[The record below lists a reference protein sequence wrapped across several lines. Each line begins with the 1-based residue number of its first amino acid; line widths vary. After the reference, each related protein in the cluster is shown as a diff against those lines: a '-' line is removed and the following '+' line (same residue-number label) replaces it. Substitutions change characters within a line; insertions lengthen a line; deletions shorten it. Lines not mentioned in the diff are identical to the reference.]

1 VQEQQLNYLYIKE
14 FDMTNTT
21 KTNKAVTMLQGE
33 LRNNANVLAEATAS
47 AYGATEKQ
55 AKLLNEYFTL
65 TFGVVN
71 WFEVDS
77 KEKTPLSDEVRLQ
90 RELVVNTLAEKGHTN
105 GRVVW
110 KRIRDWGFKLAY
122 PHEAEAKEKAKA
134 QAKEQGEAE
143 KAEAVELP
151 AEAFEFAALLAGAC
165 DWDKSLANK
174 VLAKV
179 FAEANKA
186 S

>member
-1 VQEQQLNYLYIKE
+1 
-14 FDMTNTT
+14 MTNTT

-55 AKLLNEYFTL
+55 AGLLNEYFML
-65 TFGVVN
+65 TFGEKN

-77 KEKTPLSDEVRLQ
+77 KEKTPLSDEVRIQ
-90 RELVVNTLAEKGHTN
+90 RALVVDTLAEKGHTN

-110 KRIRDWGFKLAY
+110 KRIRDWAWKLAY
-122 PHEAEAKEKAKA
+122 PNEAEAEAKAKEQAKA
-134 QAKEQGEAE
+134 QGETE
-143 KAEAVELP
+143 KAEAVEISY
-151 AEAFEFAALLAGAC
+151 EAFEFAQLLAGAC